1 MALKTLMQWKIKIK
15 LCYVQRSL
23 LSHTATKT
31 VKFFK
36 IVVKVVLWTFCLNN
50 STLPRNGWEKKNACF
65 IIVFI
70 KWEKWVGEKHKRENY
85 NWFFFFFGLDY
96 NWFELVHPL
105 SIILFFSEKFWMQTL
120 WSSGICN
127 TAVVFISAYSYD
139 KSYWLSVV
147 SIIWSSR
154 HVYIFDWIL
163 DIVSLLSTYNSLCR
177 LCFSGHALFLKK
189 QRRLD

>member
-1 MALKTLMQWKIKIK
+1 M
-15 LCYVQRSL
+15 Y
-23 LSHTATKT
+23 
-31 VKFFK
+31 FGPF
-36 IVVKVVLWTFCLNN
+36 VLPIPRY
-50 STLPRNGWEKKNACF
+50 PRNGWEKKILALSLFLLNERNEREKNTKEKT
-65 IIVFI
+65 IID
-70 KWEKWVGEKHKRENY
+70 
-85 NWFFFFFGLDY
+85 FFFFFWLDY

-163 DIVSLLSTYNSLCR
+163 DIVKSVI
-177 LCFSGHALFLKK
+177 HI
-189 QRRLD
+189 